1 MSDTTVS
8 DITEER
14 KRIKS
19 KGKLAARFRNVNIIF
34 IVAILSITIF
44 VCGTMIYNFADTT
57 SLEFVRFY
65 TTDTVD
71 IFSSQLD
78 RELLLVQHMSQNTD
92 VIEWFSNEDDIERKT
107 SAYREMISYAD
118 VLQTGSLYFAMTDS
132 LHEYAVDSG
141 ASFNDF
147 AAFDV
152 LDNYNPRDQWFFEA
166 INSFYDFTLQIDIC
180 KITDT
185 HRLWINQKVIN
196 DGRTVGIFRSA
207 LQFDDIFND
216 LFGHYDSR
224 SVQGFIIDHRGIIQ
238 LDSNVPTSN
247 VKNLNEYYLRDE
259 RHILTINSYEE
270 FISSINRHQRN
281 PVIFYGRTE
290 PEVIRLPNSD
300 YQYLSIAPVPNTNW
314 LIVTFFSP
322 DALFDVMSLL
332 PPISVVVLAFII
344 FAVVNSIL
352 IRRFL
357 FKPLNELAHSVEV
370 SDRNDSDIYGTDRND
385 EIGDLARTTQ
395 EVWGRLNDMAVT
407 LQAAVEEAEA
417 ASQSKSAFLAH
428 MSHEIRTP
436 MNSIIGFSELAR
448 DNDLPTKVDDYL
460 KSILENSEW
469 LLQIINDILDISKIE
484 SGKLELENIPF
495 DLKDMFNSCRT
506 IILPKAMEKG
516 LTMHYYA
523 EPSIGKRIFGDPT
536 RLRQVLVNLLSNAV
550 KFTSSGMIKMNA
562 VVQDMDDSSVTM
574 CFEIKD
580 SGIGISPEQIEKIF
594 DPFMQAESGITRK
607 FGGSGLGLAISKNI
621 VEMMGSRLSIDSTPG
636 VGSKFSFEITFD
648 AEDVYD
654 EASLADK
661 IIFDELEKPEFDG
674 EILLCEDNAMNQQ
687 VICEHLARV
696 GLKTVIAQNGQI
708 GVDMVKNRIN
718 EKRKMFDLVFMD
730 IHMPVMDGLEAST
743 IIHELL
749 PDLPIVA
756 MTANMMAND
765 RELYEK
771 SGMSGYVGKP
781 FTSQELWRCLMK
793 HFEPLNWKTEDESF
807 HKHAENKLRQKL
819 INHFVENN
827 NDKIKEI
834 TAAIDDNDLVLAHR
848 LVHTLKSNAGQ
859 LRKTLLQRAA
869 LEVEE
874 GLENGSN
881 RVTPQQL
888 ETLEMELNAVLAE
901 LTPLVKETPASDV
914 PTAVLDTAVTQ
925 KLLDVLEAMLK
936 DHDSDCIS
944 YIDDLRTV
952 PGSEKLRKQIEN
964 FDFEIALDSLLELRK
979 DLLS

>member
-8 DITEER
+8 GINAEL
-14 KRIKS
+14 KRVKS

-44 VCGTMIYNFADTT
+44 VCGTMIYRFADNT

-78 RELLLVQHMSQNTD
+78 RELLLVRHMSQNTD
-92 VIEWFSNEDDIERKT
+92 VIEWFSDEYDSDKKA

-118 VLQTGSLYFAMTDS
+118 VLQIGSLYFAMTDS
-132 LHEYAVDSG
+132 LNEYAVDGG
-141 ASFNDF
+141 ASVDDF
-147 AAFDV
+147 VAFDV
-152 LDNYNPRDQWFFEA
+152 LDNNSPRDQWFFEA
-166 INSFYDFTLQIDIC
+166 INSFYDFSLQIDIC
-180 KITDT
+180 KVTDT

-196 DGRTVGIFRSA
+196 NGKTVGIFRSA

-216 LFGHYDSR
+216 LFGHYDNR
-224 SVQGFIIDHRGIIQ
+224 SVKGFIIDHSGLIQ
-238 LDSNVPTSN
+238 IDSTVPASN
-247 VKNLNEYYLRDE
+247 IVDFNGYYHREE
-259 RHILTINSYEE
+259 RHILTVNSYEE

-281 PVIFYGRTE
+281 PVIFYGRSE
-290 PEVIRLPNSD
+290 PEVIKLPDGD
-300 YQYLSIAPVPNTNW
+300 YQYLSIAHVPNTNW

-332 PPISVVVLAFII
+332 PPISVVVLAFIL

-357 FKPLNELAHSVEV
+357 FKPLDELAHSVEV
-370 SDRNDSDIYGTDRND
+370 SDRDDSDIYGTDRND

-407 LQAAVEEAEA
+407 LQAAVQEAEA
-417 ASQSKSAFLAH
+417 ASASKSAFLAH

-448 DNDLPTKVDDYL
+448 DNYLPPKVDEYL

-495 DLKDMFNSCRT
+495 DMKDMFNSCRT

-562 VVQDMDDSSVTM
+562 VVQDVDDDSVTM

-621 VEMMGSRLSIDSTPG
+621 VEMMGSKLSIDSTPG

-648 AEDVYD
+648 AEDSSD
-654 EASLADK
+654 ETSLADK
-661 IIFDELEKPEFDG
+661 IIFDELEKPEFEG

-687 VICEHLARV
+687 VICEHLSRV
-696 GLKTVIAQNGQI
+696 GLKTVIAQNGQV

-718 EKRKMFDLVFMD
+718 EGRKMFDLIFMD
-730 IHMPVMDGLEAST
+730 IHMPVMDGLEASS
-743 IIHELL
+743 IIHELV
-749 PDLPIVA
+749 PDTPIVA
-756 MTANMMAND
+756 LTANMMAND
-765 RELYEK
+765 RDLYEK
-771 SGMSGYVGKP
+771 SGMTGYVGKP

-793 HFEPLNWKTEDESF
+793 HFEPLNWKVEDEAL
-807 HKHAENKLRQKL
+807 HKQAENKLRQKL
-819 INHFVENN
+819 INHFMENN
-827 NDKIKEI
+827 SNKYAEIKD
-834 TAAIDDNDLVLAHR
+834 AIAEDDLILAHR
-848 LVHTLKSNAGQ
+848 LAHTLKSNAAQ
-859 LRKTLLQRAA
+859 LNKTLLQQAA
-869 LEVEE
+869 REVEE
-874 GLENGSN
+874 NLEDGNN
-881 RVTPQQL
+881 LVTTQQL
-888 ETLEMELNAVLAE
+888 ETLKMELDAVLSE
-901 LTPLVKETPASDV
+901 LAPLVQDQPASAAPSGALDS
-914 PTAVLDTAVTQ
+914 AVVH
-925 KLLDVLEAMLK
+925 KLLDVLEALLK
-936 DHDSDCIS
+936 DNDSECQS
-944 YIDDLRTV
+944 YVEDLRSI
-952 PGSEKLRKQIEN
+952 PGSEKLIKQIEH
-964 FDFEIALDSLLELRK
+964 FDFEIALDTLMKLRKSLL
-979 DLLS
+979 S